1 MTMRTLLLGAATT
14 LGLLVTTDA
23 SACGGFFCSQVDV
36 DQIGEQIVFGVDPGT
51 GLVETHVQVA
61 YQGSAEEFA
70 WVVPVPEVP
79 ELFVSSDRLFQQLRA
94 RTRPQFQVETVYNGD
109 CEWQWDTGWDF
120 DGADP
125 TADGPLQGN
134 DDEEGV
140 EVIEERNVGPY
151 RTVVLRASSSQALL
165 TWLQDNNYDL
175 PDSLDP
181 VLAPYVASESYFV
194 ALGLQNDRD
203 LGDLKPLGM
212 RYAATQPMIPIQLT
226 SIAATPDMRLEVYVL
241 GDERAVPSNYLHVQ
255 VNEAA
260 IDWLSWGANYEDVI
274 TRAADEAGGHAFA
287 TDFSGSTAPFQGMLY
302 AEGRFNTAAFNDVT
316 DPVEAMNLVM
326 NGAFPADGTTLGILR
341 RFLPVPE
348 GLDERSFYNCVSCYT
363 EQLEGVTVD
372 GTAMG
377 AAFEEEVVAP
387 LRDAQ
392 ALFSRHSTLSRM
404 TSSLSPVEMTVDP
417 MFVFNPDMGDVSNV
431 HTATVEY
438 DCGDGPDIVDA
449 ERQVVLADGRTILLP
464 PQSYFN
470 SSDVTTSQF
479 FEDTSVYA
487 AAIVE
492 RTSESGL
499 PEVIVDHSA
508 EIDGMIRDNNDTID
522 DLFGGAG
529 CGGCSHSGGPVG
541 GLLGLFV
548 LLGLSRR
555 KR

>member
-1 MTMRTLLLGAATT
+1 MRTLLLGAVTT
-14 LGLLVTTDA
+14 LGLLATTDA

-51 GLVETHVQVA
+51 GIVETHVQVA

-79 ELFVSSDRLFQQLRA
+79 ELFVSSDMLFQQLRA

-109 CEWQWDTGWDF
+109 CGWQWDSGWGDDF
-120 DGADP
+120 D
-125 TADGPLQGN
+125 ADGAGGGPFPAS
-134 DDEEGV
+134 EEDGV
-140 EVIEERNVGPY
+140 EVIAERNVGPY
-151 RTVVLRASSSQALL
+151 RTVVLRASTSEALL
-165 TWLQDNNYDL
+165 TWLQENNYDL

-194 ALGLQNDRD
+194 ALGLLNDRD
-203 LGDLKPLGM
+203 VGDLKPLGM

-241 GDERAVPSNYLHVQ
+241 GEERAVPSNYLHVQ

-260 IDWLSWGANYEDVI
+260 IDWLSWGSNYEDVI
-274 TRAADEAGGHAFA
+274 TRAADEAGGQAFA
-287 TDFSGSTAPFQGMLY
+287 TDFSGSTTPFQGMLY
-302 AEGRFNTAAFNDVT
+302 TEGRFNTSAFDGVT

-326 NGAFPADGTTLGILR
+326 GGGFPADGTTLGILR

-348 GLDERSFYNCVSCYT
+348 GLDEQSFYNCVECYA

-377 AAFEEEVVAP
+377 AAFEEEVVTP
-387 LRDAQ
+387 LRDAES
-392 ALFSRHSTLSRM
+392 LFSRFSTLSRM
-404 TSSLSPVEMTVDP
+404 TSSISPIEMTVDP

-431 HTATVEY
+431 HSATVEY
-438 DCGDGPDIVDA
+438 DCRDGEDVTDA
-449 ERQVVLADGRTILLP
+449 ERRVVLADGRVILLP
-464 PQSYFN
+464 PMRFFN
-470 SSDVTTSQF
+470 DGDVTTAEYI
-479 FEDTSVYA
+479 EDATVYA
-487 AAIVE
+487 ASIVE

-499 PEVIVDHSA
+499 PEVLVDRSA
-508 EIDGMIRDNNDTID
+508 DIDGVIRENNDNVD
-522 DLFGGAG
+522 DLFGQSA
-529 CGGCSHSGGPVG
+529 CGGCSHTGAPVG
-541 GLLGLFV
+541 GLFGLLA

>member
-1 MTMRTLLLGAATT
+1 MRTLLLGAVTT
-14 LGLLVTTDA
+14 LGLLATTDA

-51 GLVETHVQVA
+51 GIVETHVQVA

-79 ELFVSSDRLFQQLRA
+79 ELFVSSDMLFQQLRA

-109 CEWQWDTGWDF
+109 CGWQWDSGWGDDF
-120 DGADP
+120 DADNGAGG
-125 TADGPLQGN
+125 GPFPAS
-134 DDEEGV
+134 EEDGV
-140 EVIEERNVGPY
+140 EVIAERNVGPY
-151 RTVVLRASSSQALL
+151 RTVVLRASTSEALL
-165 TWLQDNNYDL
+165 TWLQENNYDL

-194 ALGLQNDRD
+194 ALGLLNDRD
-203 LGDLKPLGM
+203 VGDLKPLGM

-241 GDERAVPSNYLHVQ
+241 GEERAVPSNYLHVQ

-260 IDWLSWGANYEDVI
+260 IDWLSWGGNYEDVI
-274 TRAADEAGGHAFA
+274 TRAADEAGGQAFA
-287 TDFSGSTAPFQGMLY
+287 TDFSGSTTPFQGMLY
-302 AEGRFNTAAFNDVT
+302 TEGRFNTSAFDGVT

-326 NGAFPADGTTLGILR
+326 GGGFPADGTTLGILR

-348 GLDERSFYNCVSCYT
+348 GLDEQSFYNCVECYA

-377 AAFEEEVVAP
+377 AAFEEEVVTP
-387 LRDAQ
+387 LRDAES
-392 ALFSRHSTLSRM
+392 LFSRFSTLSRM
-404 TSSLSPVEMTVDP
+404 TSSISPIEMTVDP

-431 HTATVEY
+431 HSATVEY
-438 DCGDGPDIVDA
+438 DCRDGEDVTDA
-449 ERQVVLADGRTILLP
+449 ERRVVLADGRVILLP
-464 PQSYFN
+464 PMRFFN
-470 SSDVTTSQF
+470 DGDVTTAEYI
-479 FEDTSVYA
+479 EDATVYA
-487 AAIVE
+487 ASIVE

-499 PEVIVDHSA
+499 PEVLVDRSA
-508 EIDGMIRDNNDTID
+508 DIDGVIRENNDNVD
-522 DLFGGAG
+522 DLFGQSA
-529 CGGCSHSGGPVG
+529 CGGCSHTGAPVG
-541 GLLGLFV
+541 GLFGLLA

>member
-1 MTMRTLLLGAATT
+1 MRTLLLGAVTT
-14 LGLLVTTDA
+14 LGLLATTDA

-51 GLVETHVQVA
+51 GIVETHVQVA

-79 ELFVSSDRLFQQLRA
+79 ELFVSSDMLFQQLRA

-109 CEWQWDTGWDF
+109 CGWQWDSGWGDDF
-120 DGADP
+120 DADNGAGG
-125 TADGPLQGN
+125 GPFPAS
-134 DDEEGV
+134 EEDGV
-140 EVIEERNVGPY
+140 EVIAERNVGPY
-151 RTVVLRASSSQALL
+151 RTVVLRASTSEALL
-165 TWLQDNNYDL
+165 TWLQENNYDL

-194 ALGLQNDRD
+194 ALGLLNDRD
-203 LGDLKPLGM
+203 VGDLKPLGM

-241 GDERAVPSNYLHVQ
+241 GEERAVPSNYLHVQ

-260 IDWLSWGANYEDVI
+260 IDWLSWGGNYEDVI
-274 TRAADEAGGHAFA
+274 TRAADEAGGQAFA
-287 TDFSGSTAPFQGMLY
+287 TDFSGSTTPFQGMLY
-302 AEGRFNTAAFNDVT
+302 TEGRFNTSAFDGVT

-326 NGAFPADGTTLGILR
+326 GGGFPADGTTLGILR

-348 GLDERSFYNCVSCYT
+348 GLDEQSFYNCVECYA
-363 EQLEGVTVD
+363 EQLEGVTID

-377 AAFEEEVVAP
+377 AAFEEEVVTP
-387 LRDAQ
+387 LRDAES
-392 ALFSRHSTLSRM
+392 LFSRFSTLSRM
-404 TSSLSPVEMTVDP
+404 TSSISPIEMTVDP

-431 HTATVEY
+431 HSATVEY
-438 DCGDGPDIVDA
+438 DCRDGEDVTDA
-449 ERQVVLADGRTILLP
+449 ERRVVLADGRVILLP
-464 PQSYFN
+464 PMRFFN
-470 SSDVTTSQF
+470 DGDVTTAEYI
-479 FEDTSVYA
+479 EDATVYA
-487 AAIVE
+487 ASIVE

-499 PEVIVDHSA
+499 PEVLVDRSA
-508 EIDGMIRDNNDTID
+508 DIDGVIRENNDNVD
-522 DLFGGAG
+522 DLFGQSA
-529 CGGCSHSGGPVG
+529 CGGCSHTGAPVG
-541 GLLGLFV
+541 GLFGLLA